1 MPRRN
6 KVPIVGEDVK
16 IAVDLSLKKFNL
28 TEDQKELEF
37 PSSLTSEE
45 RAYIHQVALQLGLK
59 SKSRGKGASRYLT
72 VYKREGS
79 TIVQADAVFQLLHSS
94 RQNIYLLLHKY
105 PLTNKERQEL
115 LPLTER
121 DRLINT
127 EARDFNKATGRLTN
141 GVPQVPC
148 LSMSMELHNFRKS
161 LPVWHLKGEI
171 MYNINNNQVIIISGE
186 TGSGKTTQV
195 PQYIMEHCNQTAR
208 PCRIICTQPRRL
220 SAITVSERVSAERD
234 ERIGQS
240 VGYQVRLESRVSPK
254 TVLTYC
260 TNGVLLRTLMGG
272 DSALATVTHVIVD
285 EVHER
290 DRFSDFLLIVL
301 RESLS
306 RFQNL
311 RLILMSAT
319 MDTQLF
325 VKYFGGCPVLSV
337 PGNLYPVEEFFLED
351 ILKSTGYLNGTT
363 RSLVEKRREQRER
376 LEKWTE
382 TISEGLKNTSIS
394 CDDDQKSNATPI
406 LGQGNKCSST
416 ENVPEKV
423 ELEPWLIEEMDRC
436 MSEAWLSGSED
447 AFTQLLHLVLSENV
461 YVDYQHSETSVT
473 SLMVAASRGNV
484 NTVEQLLNLGANLNL
499 KAPNGWSA
507 LDWARHMKQTAVI
520 DLLEAYMNSPEIEA
534 AESSVDNSL
543 VELSQEDKDL
553 LDVYHQG
560 FNDEKVNIDLI
571 MALLLKIH
579 SNQEN
584 GAVLVFLPGYEEIT
598 SLRDKIYQEEKK
610 MVDVM
615 KFNLFILHSNMQ
627 TIDQKRVFH
636 PSPAGVR
643 KIILSTNIAET
654 SITIDDVV
662 FVIDSGKVKE
672 RSFDALSGIN
682 TLHTSW
688 ASKAC
693 CQQRRGRAGRTR
705 RGYCYHIF
713 SRIRYQAMQPYQ
725 TPEILRV
732 PLQELCLN
740 AKLLAPSNI
749 AIADFLAK
757 AIEPPP
763 FLVTRHSVQ
772 MLKMMDALDSWEDLT
787 ELGHHL
793 PDLPLEPHLGK
804 MLLYSI
810 VLKCLD
816 PVLTIVTCMAHRDP
830 FILPSLPSQKRASD
844 SSRKKLAA
852 GSYSDHM
859 ALLRAF
865 QVWQQARSLGRDQV
879 FCEKNLISSSTME
892 MVVALRSRLLGQLR
906 ASGFVRARGGGDIR
920 DLNTNS
926 EQWAV
931 VKAALCAGLYPNLI
945 RVDREHCQLRT
956 QKESKVLFHQS
967 STLRALPKSPRTT
980 VAASHKSAVAELPSD
995 WLLYD
1000 EMSQMGRLRLAR
1012 GCTLVSPITVAL
1024 FAGSSRLPP
1033 DALSEAD
1040 VYSGDGVA
1048 EMESDSEAEE
1058 RGDGSS
1064 TILKIDDWVVF
1075 RIDAEAAHLALQLRQ
1090 KFHSL
1095 LLRRLRA
1102 PTRPWSQ
1109 VDESVLRS
1117 VVSVL
1122 VAEEQALGIQQ
1133 PPGIGQR
1140 PKPAVPESQFG
1151 SARGMISDE
1160 SHGYDERGMVDD
1172 GDRGRMQ
1179 RMRSHGGFDCSSE
1192 KEEMAQGNTISAAVR
1207 YFVIKANSQKAIEAS
1222 LGRGVW
1228 AFTPTTERKLLK
1240 PLKEGKIVLLIFS
1253 VQGSGHFQGFA
1264 RLRGEGTVEGER
1276 CPELTAPNLG
1286 APRPVE
1292 WLKRANIPFQ
1302 ACRHLL
1308 NPFNENR
1315 KVQSSRDGQE
1325 IEPSVG
1331 NLLCSLWDKVP
1342 PFVPKATLFDRLG
1355 ASPGPHSSP
1364 PSHGMGGSYPL
1375 RPADRSIHHGRPI
1388 RGHVGSPGWVGGGGG
1403 GGISSRN
1410 ADSFGRQH

>member
-1 MPRRN
+1 MPRGN
-6 KVPIVGEDVK
+6 KVLIVGEDVK
-16 IAVDLSLKKFNL
+16 IAVDLSLKKFNM
-28 TEDQKELEF
+28 TDDQKELEF

-45 RAYIHQVALQLGLK
+45 RAYIHQVALHLGLK
-59 SKSRGKGASRYLT
+59 SKSRGKGANRYLT

-79 TIVQADAVFQLLHSS
+79 TIVQADAVFQLLHTS

-127 EARDFNKATGRLTN
+127 EARDFNKTTGRLTN

-148 LSMSMELHNFRKS
+148 LSVSLELLNFRKS
-161 LPVWHLKGEI
+161 LPIWNLKGEI
-171 MYNINNNQVIIISGE
+171 MHSINNNQVIIISGE

-195 PQYIMEHCNQTAR
+195 PQFIMEHYNRTGR

-220 SAITVSERVSAERD
+220 SAITLSDRVAAERD

-319 MDTQLF
+319 IDSQLF
-325 VKYFGGCPVLSV
+325 VKYFGGCPVLKV
-337 PGNLYPVEEFFLED
+337 NGNQYPVEEFFLED

-363 RSLVEKRREQRER
+363 KSLVEKRREQREK

-394 CDDDQKSNATPI
+394 SNEQKSNATPI
-406 LGQGNKCSST
+406 LGQGNKCTST
-416 ENVPEKV
+416 ESTPDKV
-423 ELEPWLIEEMDRC
+423 EVEPWLMEEMDRC
-436 MSEAWLSGSED
+436 MCDAWINGSED
-447 AFTQLLHLVLSENV
+447 AFTKLLHLVLSENV
-461 YVDYQHSETSVT
+461 YVDYQHSVTSVT
-473 SLMVAASRGNV
+473 SLMVAASRGNL
-484 NTVEQLLNLGANLNL
+484 NTVEQLLNLGANLNI
-499 KAPNGWSA
+499 KAPNGWDA
-507 LDWARHMKQTAVI
+507 LDWARHMKQTEVI
-520 DLLEAYMNSPEIEA
+520 ELLEACMNPPEIMSL
-534 AESSVDNSL
+534 ESPDSTSVDM
-543 VELSQEDKDL
+543 SQEDKDL

-571 MALLLKIH
+571 LTLLLKIH
-579 SNQEN
+579 SNHDN
-584 GAVLVFLPGYEEIT
+584 GAVLIFLPGYDEIV
-598 SLRDKIYQEEKK
+598 SLRDKIYQEDKK
-610 MVDVM
+610 ISEIM

-627 TIDQKRVFH
+627 TIDQRRVFH
-636 PSPAGVR
+636 PSPASIR

-654 SITIDDVV
+654 SITIDDVMY
-662 FVIDSGKVKE
+662 VIDSGKVKE
-672 RSFDALSGIN
+672 RSFDALSGVN

-705 RGYCYHIF
+705 PGYCYHLF
-713 SRIRYQAMQPYQ
+713 SRIRYQAMQAYQ

-740 AKLLAPSNI
+740 AKFLAPSNI

-830 FILPSLPSQKRASD
+830 FMIPSQPSQKRASD

-852 GSYSDHM
+852 GSFSDHM
-859 ALLRAF
+859 VLLRAF
-865 QVWQQARSLGRDQV
+865 QVWQQAKSLGRDQV
-879 FCEKNLISSSTME
+879 FCEKNSISSSTME

-956 QKESKVLFHQS
+956 QKESKVIFHQS

-1012 GCTLVSPITVAL
+1012 GCTLVSPITIAL

-1040 VYSGDGVA
+1040 VYTGDGVA

-1058 RGDGSS
+1058 RSDGSS

-1075 RIDAEAAHLALQLRQ
+1075 RVDAEAAHLALQLRQ

-1117 VVSVL
+1117 LVGVL
-1122 VAEEQALGIQQ
+1122 VLEEQALGIQQ

-1140 PKPAVPESQFG
+1140 PKPVPPESQFSIGPVRAVLSDDNHG
-1151 SARGMISDE
+1151 S
-1160 SHGYDERGMVDD
+1160 DERGQNED
-1172 GDRGRMQ
+1172 GDRGRIS
-1179 RMRSHGGFDCSSE
+1179 RIRTNSAFDGSSE
-1192 KEEMAQGNTISAAVR
+1192 KEDMASGNTISTAVR

-1364 PSHGMGGSYPL
+1364 PSHGMGGSYLP
-1375 RPADRSIHHGRPI
+1375 RPPERSVHHGRPI
-1388 RGHVGSPGWVGGGGG
+1388 RGHMGSAGWVGGGG
-1403 GGISSRN
+1403 ILTRN

>member
-16 IAVDLSLKKFNL
+16 IAVDLSLKKFKM
-28 TEDQKELEF
+28 TDDQKELEF

-45 RAYIHQVALQLGLK
+45 RAYIHQVAVQLSLK
-59 SKSRGKGASRYLT
+59 SKSRGKGANRYLT

-79 TIVQADAVFQLLHSS
+79 TIVQADAVFQLLQSS
-94 RQNIYLLLHKY
+94 RQNVFLLLHKY

-121 DRLINT
+121 DRLINN
-127 EARDFNKATGRLTN
+127 EARDFNKASGRLTN

-148 LSMSMELHNFRKS
+148 SSVSLELLSFRKS
-161 LPVWHLKGEI
+161 LPIWNLKGEI
-171 MYNINNNQVIIISGE
+171 MHSINNNQVIIISGE

-195 PQYIMEHCNQTAR
+195 PQFILEHYNRTGR

-220 SAITVSERVSAERD
+220 SAITVSERVAAERE

-272 DSALATVTHVIVD
+272 DSALATVTHVVVD

-311 RLILMSAT
+311 RLVLMSAT

-325 VKYFGGCPVLSV
+325 VKYFGGCPVLKV
-337 PGNLYPVEEFFLED
+337 PGNMFPVEEYFLED
-351 ILKSTGYLNGTT
+351 VLKSTGFLNGTT

-382 TISEGLKNTSIS
+382 TISEGIKNFSLAS
-394 CDDDQKSNATPI
+394 NEQKVLATPI
-406 LGQGNKCSST
+406 LGQGNKCTST
-416 ENVPEKV
+416 EAVPERV

-473 SLMVAASRGNV
+473 SLMVAASRGSL

-507 LDWARHMKQTAVI
+507 LDWARHMKQTEVI
-520 DLLEAYMNSPEIEA
+520 ELLEAYMNSPEINSS
-534 AESSVDNSL
+534 ESVPDTAS
-543 VELSQEDKDL
+543 VELTQEDKDL

-560 FNDEKVNIDLI
+560 FNDENVNINLI
-571 MALLLKIH
+571 MVLLQKIH
-579 SNQEN
+579 SSHEN
-584 GAVLVFLPGYEEIT
+584 GAILVFLPGYEEIIT
-598 SLRDKIYQEEKK
+598 LRDKVIQEEKK
-610 MVDVM
+610 MTEIL

-627 TIDQKRVFH
+627 TLDQKRVFH
-636 PSPAGVR
+636 PSPPGVR
-643 KIILSTNIAET
+643 KIIFSTNIAET

-662 FVIDSGKVKE
+662 FVINSGKIKE
-672 RSFDALSGIN
+672 RSYDALSGVN
-682 TLHTSW
+682 SLHTSW
-688 ASKAC
+688 ASRAC
-693 CQQRRGRAGRTR
+693 AQQRRGRAGRTR
-705 RGYCYHIF
+705 PGYCYHLF
-713 SRIRYQAMQPYQ
+713 SRLRYQAMQPYQ

-830 FILPSLPSQKRASD
+830 FMLPSQPSQKRASD
-844 SSRKKLAA
+844 LSRKKLAA

-865 QVWQQARSLGRDQV
+865 QVWQQAKSLGRDTV
-879 FCEKNLISSSTME
+879 FCEKNLISASTME

-956 QKESKVLFHQS
+956 QKESKVIFHQS
-967 STLRALPKSPRTT
+967 SALRAHPKSPRTT
-980 VAASHKSAVAELPSD
+980 VAASHGSAVAELPSD
-995 WLLYD
+995 WLVYD

-1024 FAGSSRLPP
+1024 FSGPSRLPP

-1040 VYSGDGVA
+1040 VYAGEGMA

-1058 RGDGSS
+1058 RGDGST

-1075 RIDAEAAHLALQLRQ
+1075 RVDTEAAHLALQLRQ

-1109 VDESVLRS
+1109 VDESVLRA

-1140 PKPAVPESQFG
+1140 PKPVPPDSPYGLCSNRVIFE
-1151 SARGMISDE
+1151 D
-1160 SHGYDERGMVDD
+1160 SHSYEERTSNEDD
-1172 GDRGRMQ
+1172 DRGRGS
-1179 RMRSHGGFDCSSE
+1179 RVRPYSALETPEKDDLSS
-1192 KEEMAQGNTISAAVR
+1192 GNTMTAAVR

-1325 IEPSVG
+1325 IEPGVG

-1364 PSHGMGGSYPL
+1364 PRSVGNSYPP
-1375 RPADRSIHHGRPI
+1375 RPTERSAHHGRPI
-1388 RGHVGSPGWVGGGGG
+1388 RGHPGSTSWASGGLAG
-1403 GGISSRN
+1403 RN
-1410 ADSFGRQH
+1410 VEGFARPH